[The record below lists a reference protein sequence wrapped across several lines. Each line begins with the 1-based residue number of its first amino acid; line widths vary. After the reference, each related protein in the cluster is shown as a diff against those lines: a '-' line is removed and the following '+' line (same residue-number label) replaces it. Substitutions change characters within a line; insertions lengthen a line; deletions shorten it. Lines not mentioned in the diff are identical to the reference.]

1 MDLISHAIRTIF
13 YDVNVGCVAND
24 VIKRKCTFLE
34 EEFVS
39 QTIWQAKS
47 FTRTEIKALRNLV
60 LQQMN
65 SFKTSKSKTSWSLC
79 FHLLNQFS
87 NRCLKADPDQTEVR
101 VKFSSIQQWREISLL
116 LGEDI
121 LTTSFLAKETS
132 RKLSLFDWPNIIH
145 HNNPLLNNILE
156 DGLIDIHAHLKASA
170 DIFELTWLDFMNNV
184 SNRSDDYSVLAHS
197 AEAYVRTMDLQ
208 VSVEVKAMI
217 QVAALLRCLI
227 FESLKAGHPVADLY
241 ALPKLLFNEKRRV
254 ASLVPMQARIDRMK
268 KMAVKSNVF
277 HYPID
282 YAITTTA
289 SDSIY
294 AIHEGERSLLYDFF
308 TRFYKNDASAKAIGD
323 YMFLYLLLK
332 IRIRKEF
339 IQTNPLSG
347 FENFKIYEGR
357 KSKYSNIYS
366 QLYQRYAIQ
375 SSIRPGS
382 NDKFETR
389 VTPIEIPEC
398 KFDESILGSSKPYSN
413 IDRSSLTFVIH
424 FIKNDGCTVWTSNNP
439 SRIGYRDKIRSQVS
453 QVLDDAK
460 KRLSAK
466 FPSKEI
472 YDIVGIDAAGSEL
485 HCSPSVF
492 GQAFRYARLCGF
504 SNLTY
509 HVGEDFYDL
518 IDGLFAIDEA
528 ISFLDLRKDS
538 RLGHAIALG
547 VNAHEYYRKR
557 HYEVVMTRQRLL
569 DNIVWLIKNA
579 DNNIMPVAFRDE
591 LMKKA
596 IELYQQIGFK
606 QPFDVDIVY
615 YSQRLRSDDCSP
627 QRSLSNWNKAALCLH
642 VESVIARNIPLAVN
656 INRDYQLNQIIKDK
670 GNEITTYSYAECI
683 ADIVTSIQKDMR
695 NRIFASGI
703 TIETNPSSNLKIG
716 PIDCYEDEPL
726 FAFIDTGITSTVNT
740 DDKGIFSTSL
750 YNEFSLIASACLN
763 RGMSSYRTYQLIQEL
778 KNNAVQSR
786 FKVSEL
792 KLN

>member
-13 YDVNVGCVAND
+13 YDVNVGCVADD
-24 VIKRKCTFLE
+24 VIKRRCTFLE
-34 EEFVS
+34 DEFVS
-39 QTIWQAKS
+39 QTIWQARS
-47 FTRTEIKALRNLV
+47 FTRTEIKALRNMV
-60 LQQMN
+60 FQQMN
-65 SFKTSKSKTSWSLC
+65 SFKTSKAKTSWSLC
-79 FHLLNQFS
+79 FHLLYHFTDK
-87 NRCLKADPDQTEVR
+87 CLLLSADHTEAR
-101 VKFSSIQQWREISLL
+101 VKFSSIQLWREISLL

-121 LTTSFLAKETS
+121 LTTSFLAKEAS
-132 RKLSLFDWPNIIH
+132 RKLSSYDWPNIIH
-145 HNNPLLNNILE
+145 HNNPLLNHLLE
-156 DGLIDIHAHLKASA
+156 DGLVDTHAHLKASA
-170 DIFELTWLDFMNNV
+170 DVFELTWLDFMNNV
-184 SNRSDDYSVLAHS
+184 SNRGDDYSVLAHS
-197 AEAYVRTMDLQ
+197 ADAYVKTMDNH
-208 VSVEVKAMI
+208 VSVEVKAKI
-217 QVAALLRCLI
+217 QVASLLRCLI
-227 FESLKAGHPVADLY
+227 FESLKVGHPVADLY
-241 ALPKLLFNEKRRV
+241 SLPKLMFNEKRRV

-268 KMAVKSNVF
+268 KMAVQSDVF

-282 YAITTTA
+282 YAITATT

-294 AIHEGERSLLYDFF
+294 AIHEGERFLLYDFF
-308 TRFYKNDASAKAIGD
+308 HRFYRNDALAKAIGD

-357 KSKYSNIYS
+357 KSKYSNVYK

-375 SSIRPGS
+375 SSIRPNS

-389 VTPIEIPEC
+389 VIPIEIPEC
-398 KFDESILGSSKPYSN
+398 KFDESILGSKKSYSN
-413 IDRSSLTFVIH
+413 IDRNSLTFVIH
-424 FIKNDGCTVWTSNNP
+424 FIKNDGCSAWTSNNP
-439 SRIGYRDKIRSQVS
+439 SRIGYRNKIRSQVS
-453 QVLDDAK
+453 QIIDDAR
-460 KRLSAK
+460 KRLSAR
-466 FPSKEI
+466 FPTKEV

-518 IDGLFAIDEA
+518 IDGLYTIDEA
-528 ISFLDLRKDS
+528 LSFLDLRNGS

-596 IELYQQIGFK
+596 KELHQQIGYK
-606 QPFDVDIVY
+606 QPFDADIVY
-615 YSQRLRSDDCSP
+615 YSQRLRSDDSSHL
-627 QRSLSNWNKAALCLH
+627 RSLSKWNKAALCQH
-642 VESVIARNIPLAVN
+642 CDSVKARNIPFAVG
-656 INRDYQLNQIIKDK
+656 INRDYQLNQTIKDK
-670 GNEITTYSYAECI
+670 GNEITTYRYAECI
-683 ADIVTSIQKDMR
+683 VDIVSSIQKEMR
-695 NRIFASGI
+695 NRIIASRI

-750 YNEFSLIASACLN
+750 YNEYSLIASACLN
-763 RGMSSYRTYQLIQEL
+763 RGLSNFRMCQLIQEL
-778 KNNAVQSR
+778 KYNAVQSS
-786 FKVSEL
+786 FKVSDL